1 MNNEDFKELL
11 TEHGL
16 KLSKTGTLTT
26 EIDTRLDYFLLDLMS
41 QLERDNIKNDKMEIV
56 NKIVY
61 DLDTYRIENTSI
73 GQGGKHNNAII
84 DALEYAYDC
93 VINHVK

>member
-41 QLERDNIKNDKMEIV
+41 QLERDNIKK
-56 NKIVY
+56 
-61 DLDTYRIENTSI
+61 R
-73 GQGGKHNNAII
+73 
-84 DALEYAYDC
+84 
-93 VINHVK
+93 

>member
-26 EIDTRLDYFLLDLMS
+26 EIDTRLDDFLLDLKS
-41 QLERDNIKNDKMEIV
+41 QLEIYNVKNDKMEIV
-56 NKIVY
+56 NKHYYQTKPKVRVSHY
-61 DLDTYRIENTSI
+61 KR
-73 GQGGKHNNAII
+73 K
-84 DALEYAYDC
+84 
-93 VINHVK
+93 

>member
-26 EIDTRLDYFLLDLMS
+26 EIDTRLDDFLLDLKS
-41 QLERDNIKNDKMEIV
+41 QLEIYN
-56 NKIVY
+56 
-61 DLDTYRIENTSI
+61 
-73 GQGGKHNNAII
+73 
-84 DALEYAYDC
+84 
-93 VINHVK
+93 VKKR